1 MLEYDRIGI
10 SEGIDDNKTNESRR
24 CIICNYYFLKVNFKF
39 QPKVCDGCHNLMQ
52 KI

>member
-10 SEGIDDNKTNESRR
+10 YEGIDDNKTNESRR